1 MMTEKKKAVFTSDLD
16 FCPECGTVLPL
27 PGLQDL
33 VSCKK
38 CQYQIKVEEFDRIEI
53 HSRIVFNEPDMK
65 ESEEAEITRGSEL
78 TGPTADK
85 KCTQCGNDG
94 MVYSTM
100 QTRSADEGQTVFYT
114 CPNCRHQEIEYS

>member
-1 MMTEKKKAVFTSDLD
+1 MSGNKRAVFKSDLD

-38 CQYQIKVEEFDRIEI
+38 CQYEIRVEEFDGIEI
-53 HSRIVFNEPDMK
+53 NSTIIFNEADMK
-65 ESEEAEITRGSEL
+65 EAASEIKTEKEL
-78 TGPTADK
+78 KGPMADK

-114 CPNCRHQEIEYS
+114 CPKCLHQEIEYS